1 MSIKIRL
8 FTNRIGLGLILITA
22 LALALAACATDDE
35 PASSKTGG
43 STGSSSSNGASP
55 PTLESESS
63 LLSDE
68 NVILTATPIAGP
80 PEIAVTPKE
89 QPEAGS
95 DEEEVLNVLEKQV
108 RALNNSDWNGFSELC
123 HPKFLN
129 PPKEAVIKHMW
140 EELGGDFG
148 YFISGFTTAGYN
160 ARNVEVT
167 IHGDAVAVAKFEMYN
182 YDDFVSDNISRS
194 WGKYEGVWYQDGGF
208 SCTTDFALKDGFE
221 DK

>member
-1 MSIKIRL
+1 MAISL
-8 FTNRIGLGLILITA
+8 VV
-22 LALALAACATDDE
+22 ACGSGDE
-35 PASSKTGG
+35 PASSNASGSVG
-43 STGSSSSNGASP
+43 STSSSSASQ
-55 PTLESESS
+55 PTLESEGS

-68 NVILTATPIAGP
+68 NVIPTATAVAGP
-80 PEIAVTPKE
+80 PEIAVIPKE
-89 QPEAGS
+89 QPELGS
-95 DEEEVLNVLEKQV
+95 DEEAVLNMLERQV

-129 PPKEAVIKHMW
+129 PPSEAVIKHMW

-148 YFISGFTTAGYN
+148 YFIPGFTTAGYN
-160 ARNVEVT
+160 ARNVEAT
-167 IHGDAVAVAKFEMYN
+167 LHSERVAVTKFEMYN
-182 YDDFVSDNISRS
+182 YDDFVSENISRS